1 MGDLLKSLT
10 LLTLVNINL
19 KKMKMFLNFLKYS
32 GKPGGSGY
40 LFPGTERIRVI
51 ETGYRVVEIAFG

>member
-1 MGDLLKSLT
+1 
-10 LLTLVNINL
+10 
-19 KKMKMFLNFLKYS
+19 MFLNFLKYS

-51 ETGYRVVEIAFG
+51 ETGYRVLVLKITSG

>member
-1 MGDLLKSLT
+1 MHNFLLNKCLELNFLLKKLD
-10 LLTLVNINL
+10 VFL
-19 KKMKMFLNFLKYS
+19 KFLKYS

-51 ETGYRVVEIAFG
+51 ETGYRVLKITSG